1 MKETKFRIIFLLSI
15 LTYII
20 ASLACLVCAKAV
32 PKWFGLIIG
41 FCIMLIA
48 LILHFVAKNTSPL
61 LYIVSCCINA
71 VATGFSI
78 GAYYASTST
87 KLPVLTPLLL
97 FLPYLILTFLILCF
111 IQYIPKKIF
120 SGILCSIILLGS
132 IVLCILYWDEST
144 LITYGF
150 FLLLIQFVNFIL
162 SIRILKTS
170 RSVLTN
176 LSLASF
182 GIYLLVA
189 CVVAIIISDGDAA
202 EVVFDLFDID
212 VHKKKKHQIKL

>member
-1 MKETKFRIIFLLSI
+1 MKETKFRIIFLFSVV
-15 LTYII
+15 TYVI
-20 ASLACLVCAKAV
+20 ASMACLVCAKAV
-32 PKWFGLIIG
+32 PEWFGLIIG

-48 LILHFVAKNTSPL
+48 LILHFVAKNASPL
-61 LYIVSCCINA
+61 LYVVSSCINA

-78 GAYYASTST
+78 GAYYPSTST
-87 KLPVLTPLLL
+87 KLPVSTPFLL

-111 IQYIPKKIF
+111 IQYLPKKSF
-120 SGILCSIILLGS
+120 SGILCTIILVGS
-132 IVLCILYWDEST
+132 ILLCILHWEESS

-150 FLLLIQFVNFIL
+150 FLLLIQMFNFVL
-162 SIRILKTS
+162 SLRILKTS
-170 RSVLTN
+170 RNVLAN

-202 EVVFDLFDID
+202 EIIFDLFDID
-212 VHKKKKHQIKL
+212 IHKKKNQIKL